1 MVFAAVN
8 ADLIIV
14 YFYILDIAYAD
25 FLIRQMTANNV
36 ISRVPLAAEAE
47 NEQTVPG
54 KKVYKVSENNNRPV
68 SDLLKEK
75 RRKHRPLR
83 CALKW
88 IKNRTTR

>member
-8 ADLIIV
+8 ADLIII

-54 KKVYKVSENNNRPV
+54 KKVYQISENNNRPV
-68 SDLLKEK
+68 SDELKEK
-75 RRKHRPLR
+75 RRKHCPLR